1 MSEEL
6 IEEGIQAI
14 LQAMTDFASGDVTI
28 NDWDIL
34 DGSRSAAPYVVIQT
48 ADDFASRQDAS
59 SQVEVWG
66 IKIHLFTEFQGWDAL
81 TDFRDTRQAIIDE
94 FNAAGTNRAAGQS
107 GLTDT
112 RELRNEG
119 PIDYAYKKYEDEDEE
134 EVSDPDFVHQVI
146 IFETFEEAN

>member
-1 MSEEL
+1 MSEKL
-6 IEEGIQAI
+6 IAEGIQTI
-14 LQAMTDFASGDVTI
+14 LQGMADFSAGDVTI
-28 NDWDIL
+28 NDWGIL

-48 ADDFASRQDAS
+48 SDDFVSRQDAS

-66 IKIHLFTEFQGWDAL
+66 IKMHLFTEFQGWDAL
-81 TDFRDTRQAIIDE
+81 DDFRDTRQAIVDE
-94 FNAAGTNRAAGQS
+94 FNEAGTNRAAAQS

-119 PIDYAYKKYEDEDEE
+119 EIDYAYKRYEDDDEE

-146 IFETFEEAN
+146 IFETFEEAD